1 MAKYV
6 VIDNRM
12 RKVEKDKLAEFGYNI
27 IEIPTSKV
35 VYPEISSHV
44 DIFCCKVKDKLV
56 VEKSIFENFSTF
68 DNIVSGNKLVEDKYP
83 SDILYN
89 VCIIGDLAVHNF
101 KYTDKSILDLI
112 SKYDM
117 VKVNINQGYS
127 KCSIA
132 VIDDNSAIVTDES
145 IAKVLNANGVE
156 TLIIDD
162 LKQIKLLKKNNS
174 YSSMNGF
181 IGGVM
186 SKLDDAIFVSGDL
199 NKIDKKNKIRNFI
212 ESRNLK
218 VVDFPDLDIID
229 YGGIIEFQI

>member
-12 RKVEKDKLAEFGYNI
+12 RKVEKYKLVELGYNI

-127 KCSIA
+127 KCSIV

-199 NKIDKKNKIRNFI
+199 NKIDKENKIRNFI